1 MTKKLQDKIF
11 KIDTN
16 GTLRSLF
23 LSDTN
28 EDLIRKFQ
36 V

>member
-1 MTKKLQDKIF
+1 MLIKKRLGEKVF

-16 GTLRSLF
+16 GTLRQLF

-28 EDLIRKFQ
+28 EELIRKF
-36 V
+36 